1 MSSSWRRFEVLL
13 PLRFNDGRDIPG
25 EWLAEAV
32 LEVVDR
38 FGAASYETQKVEGHW
53 RHGGVTYR
61 DDLVRMVVD
70 VPDAPENRTW
80 FGEFKGGW
88 KAKLEQLDLGVISY
102 QVDIE
107 RGLSSRHGVRF
118 VRMDDPPGG

>member
-1 MSSSWRRFEVLL
+1 MSSNWRRFEVLL
-13 PLRFNDGRDIPG
+13 PLRFNDAREIPG

-53 RHGGVTYR
+53 RHGGVMYR
-61 DDLVRMVVD
+61 DDLVRIVVD
-70 VPDAPENRTW
+70 VPDAPENRDW
-80 FGEFKGGW
+80 FKEFKGRW
-88 KAKLEQLDLGVISY
+88 KTRLEQLDLWVISY

-107 RGLSSRHGVRF
+107 
-118 VRMDDPPGG
+118 

>member
-13 PLRFNDGRDIPG
+13 PLRFNDGREVPG

-53 RHGGVTYR
+53 RHGGVAYR
-61 DDLVRMVVD
+61 DDLVRIVVD
-70 VPDAPENRTW
+70 VPDADENRGW
-80 FGEFKGGW
+80 MKEFKRAVGRPGW
-88 KAKLEQLDLGVISY
+88 PCRPRTSPCSAASTSAA
-102 QVDIE
+102 
-107 RGLSSRHGVRF
+107 RTSCR
-118 VRMDDPPGG
+118 